1 MSKNKIKYQEVI
13 TEQKP
18 KSKPKSKWAI
28 KFPKDTSFGSLITA
42 IGDGTFL
49 TKNFF
54 IRFFPLF
61 LFIALLTLVYI
72 ANSYWAIKNFREISN
87 LKKELKEL
95 RYEHITT
102 KSEFMN
108 SSKQSEIARRL
119 DSIGIYESVV
129 PPRKITVNQTENYN
143 E

>member
-1 MSKNKIKYQEVI
+1 MNKNKIKYQEI
-13 TEQKP
+13 TTEKKP
-18 KSKPKSKWAI
+18 KINTKSRWMIKW
-28 KFPKDTSFGSLITA
+28 PKDISFGAVITA

-54 IRFFPLF
+54 IRLFPLL
-61 LFIALLTLVYI
+61 LFIALLTLIYI

-95 RYEHITT
+95 RYEQITT

-108 SSKQSEIARRL
+108 SSKQSEIARKL

-129 PPRKITVNQTENYN
+129 PPKKIIVNKTDKEKD
-143 E
+143 